1 MNLQTLDELE
11 AMLTAHPMV
20 LVYLSHNSCQVCKV
34 LKPKVREMVNGEFPK
49 LKMVEVNTIES
60 PELSAQL
67 RVFAIPTLLLF
78 GMGKE
83 LHRFSR
89 TMGMAELHDAIQR
102 PYEMMFA

>member
-1 MNLQTLDELE
+1 MILKAVDELE
-11 AMLTAHPMV
+11 AILTAHPMV
-20 LVYLSHNSCQVCKV
+20 LVYLSHDGCQVCKV

-49 LKMVEVNTIES
+49 LKMVEINTIES

-78 GMGKE
+78 AMGKE

-89 TMGMAELHDAIQR
+89 TMGMAELHKAIER
-102 PYEMMFA
+102 PYEMMFE